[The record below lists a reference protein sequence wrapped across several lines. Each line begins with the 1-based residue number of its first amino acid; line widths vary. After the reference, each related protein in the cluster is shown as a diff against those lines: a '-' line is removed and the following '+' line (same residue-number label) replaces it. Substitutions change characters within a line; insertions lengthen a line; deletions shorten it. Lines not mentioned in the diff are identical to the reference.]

1 MASKS
6 PLSASDASGDFAKWG
21 LSTEDED
28 ARLEVV
34 AKIIHATWD
43 IAPNPDGE
51 TPKPFVYWKTD
62 KDNNAAGYGCASA
75 LIKRYVIFF
84 MSYFMLVFS
93 CPILLLTNMRW
104 DMKKTTYLL
113 ISALAHA
120 NFF

>member
-6 PLSASDASGDFAKWG
+6 PLSASDESGDFAKWG
-21 LSTEDED
+21 LSPEDED

-51 TPKPFVYWKTD
+51 TLRPFVYWKTD
-62 KDNNAAGYGCASA
+62 KANNGYGCACA

-93 CPILLLTNMRW
+93 CPILLLTNIGW

-113 ISALAHA
+113 ISALAHP
-120 NFF
+120 NLF